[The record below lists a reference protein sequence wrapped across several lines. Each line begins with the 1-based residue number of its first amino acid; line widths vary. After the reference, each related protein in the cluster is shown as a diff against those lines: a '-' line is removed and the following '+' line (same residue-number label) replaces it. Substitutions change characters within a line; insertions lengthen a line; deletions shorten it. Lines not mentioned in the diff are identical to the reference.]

1 MKKPFIRDAHGYVNN
16 RGRSKYWGVTVD
28 TNGGWIL
35 SYFPNDDDITHT
47 ASSVGFRI
55 SEIDLARIAAKIY
68 ENGSKRKFTES
79 KLRVLSQDKQWVYTI
94 KQNSIYR
101 EAYRNQSITPSAG
114 NVSLFDVVPEQK
126 PSAPVRTNKAPDVE
140 RQVIMS
146 EREYIAKILTM
157 ILDVNLSEPTMREL
171 IQILES
177 QIK

>member
-68 ENGSKRKFTES
+68 ENGSRRKFTES

-94 KQNSIYR
+94 KRNSIYR

-126 PSAPVRTNKAPDVE
+126 PSAPDVE

-157 ILDVNLSEPTMREL
+157 ILDVNLTEPTMREL